1 MKVITCL
8 VALLGLVATADA
20 FALATPGCVA
30 RSAVRATVQ
39 DVQMGRGDRRTKKGK
54 IAKGSFGKS
63 RPGKSPE
70 KIRLNKPASWAALHG
85 KADEVYV
92 CMRVRGAHLGLH
104 SLRALALSWLLRRE
118 LLHRATRA
126 PRQPCSSSHC
136 DGPPGVSAWGSISVS
151 PMAMRR
157 WLAQLESGGRTLC
170 RTPRPANHCS
180 VLYGLLDI
188 TGCWGRSAASTMPG
202 ATGMIMHWA
211 SAAKALHS
219 AVNVSEP
226 PTPAFTL
233 CGQEAATYLRSLLR
247 AGATG
252 PTRQRLRSTRAQRT
266 ADCTSANSNTL
277 R

>member
-1 MKVITCL
+1 
-8 VALLGLVATADA
+8 
-20 FALATPGCVA
+20 
-30 RSAVRATVQ
+30 
-39 DVQMGRGDRRTKKGK
+39 
-54 IAKGSFGKS
+54 
-63 RPGKSPE
+63 
-70 KIRLNKPASWAALHG
+70 
-85 KADEVYV
+85 
-92 CMRVRGAHLGLH
+92 MRVRGAHLGLH

-211 SAAKALHS
+211 SAA
-219 AVNVSEP
+219 
-226 PTPAFTL
+226 
-233 CGQEAATYLRSLLR
+233 
-247 AGATG
+247 TG
-252 PTRQRLRSTRAQRT
+252 VTFCCQRLRASHPGIHVVRSGGCDILEIIAASWGYGPDASAFAFNEGT
-266 ADCTSANSNTL
+266 AHC
-277 R
+277 